1 MERKPLKVERIQ
13 RLATRMAHI
22 APFQVM
28 EFQSRARELKEQGQ
42 DVIHMEVGEPDF
54 TTPRTIVEA
63 AIKALNE
70 QPMFYTSALGTTA
83 LREAI
88 AGFYQSKYGVS
99 VDPAR
104 IVVTAGSSAALLL
117 TFGVLL
123 NGGDEVLMA
132 DPAYPC
138 NRHFVRTMEGVPRMV
153 PVGADTAYQL
163 TAAHIEANWNSRTV
177 AALAASPSNP
187 TGTMIPHEEL
197 AAIHRAVV
205 ARGGTLIVD
214 EIYQGLT
221 YDVEPSTALS
231 IGDDMFV
238 INSFSKYFQMT
249 GWRLGWMVVPP
260 AYVRDMEKLAQ
271 NLFISPSAPAQ
282 YAALA
287 AFRPDT
293 LALLEERRAAFHARR
308 DFLIPALRDLGF
320 GIPVVPQGAF
330 YIYADSS
337 RVAADSFALARQILD
352 QTHVAMTP
360 GRDFGSN
367 RPDQHIRI
375 AYTQPIARLEEAMQ
389 RIAKFL
395 KASS

>member
-1 MERKPLKVERIQ
+1 
-13 RLATRMAHI
+13 
-22 APFQVM
+22 
-28 EFQSRARELKEQGQ
+28 
-42 DVIHMEVGEPDF
+42 
-54 TTPRTIVEA
+54 
-63 AIKALNE
+63 
-70 QPMFYTSALGTTA
+70 A